1 MGGMCTTQVGGNITL
16 PASGKTLT
24 GTDIPEWVSE
34 AGKRLFVQAT
44 GLAGSPFPQYKGARI
59 AQYGDSKLTPEEL
72 RGQEMLGTDYG
83 SKYLEESAD
92 EARQLGQGFGASTR
106 EQLLGL
112 PPAQT
117 TSMSFGMPPPQ
128 GLYVTPMEQ
137 DAMIPPMQP
146 VIGTPLEQDAMVPPI
161 QPPMID
167 PMEDAMIPPYR
178 PVIGTPLDRP
188 TGPTRTDY
196 TGATRSDLLGD
207 ADLSQYMQTFQSAVD
222 PAVAEAERQF
232 EMQSRLDS
240 AEAAKRGAFGGSRA
254 EIERVLG
261 TSELARR
268 TGDIR
273 KQAGREAL
281 EFGASQAERDRTA
294 RFAAE
299 NLLRGQYDKD
309 VANRMAAEDAVRAG
323 YEPEEASRLRSQQ
336 AIQDLGPLMQS
347 LKQEQAMGLISGGE
361 ARRRLD
367 QAALDLAYADYLEQ
381 RQFPREMINYALGVL
396 KGVPYEQKQYSL
408 TKGVTTQPGATSPS
422 VYGQTIG
429 GLGSLASAYFMG
441 RGR

>member
-1 MGGMCTTQVGGNITL
+1 MCTTQVGGNITL

-34 AGKRLFVQAT
+34 AGKRLFAQAT

-59 AQYGDSKLTPEEL
+59 AEYGDSKLTPEEL
-72 RGQEMLGTDYG
+72 RGQQMLGTDYG
-83 SKYLEESAD
+83 SSYLEESA
-92 EARQLGQGFGASTR
+92 EKARQLGQGFGASTR

-112 PPAQT
+112 PP
-117 TSMSFGMPPPQ
+117 PQ
-128 GLYVTPMEQ
+128 LYVTPMESGSPP
-137 DAMIPPMQP
+137 PPMQP
-146 VIGTPLEQDAMVPPI
+146 VIGTPI
-161 QPPMID
+161 
-167 PMEDAMIPPYR
+167 
-178 PVIGTPLDRP
+178 DRP

-232 EMQSRLDS
+232 EMQSRLDA

-254 EIERVLG
+254 EIQRVLG

-323 YEPEEASRLRSQQ
+323 YETEEASRLRSQQ

-347 LKQEQAMGLISGGE
+347 LKQEQAMGLISSGE

-396 KGVPYEQKQYSL
+396 KGVPYEQTQYSL

-441 RGR
+441 RGRG

>member
-1 MGGMCTTQVGGNITL
+1 MCTTQVGGNITL

-34 AGKRLFVQAT
+34 AGKRLFAQAT

-59 AQYGDSKLTPEEL
+59 AEYGDSKLTPEEL
-72 RGQEMLGTDYG
+72 RGQQMLGTDYG
-83 SKYLEESAD
+83 SSYLEESA
-92 EARQLGQGFGASTR
+92 EKARQLGQGFGASTR

-112 PPAQT
+112 PP
-117 TSMSFGMPPPQ
+117 PQ
-128 GLYVTPMEQ
+128 LYVTPMESGSPPPPMQPVIGTPVEQ
-137 DAMIPPMQP
+137 DPMIPPMQP
-146 VIGTPLEQDAMVPPI
+146 VIGTPVEQD
-161 QPPMID
+161 PMIGS
-167 PMEDAMIPPYR
+167 MEDPMIPPMQ
-178 PVIGTPLDRP
+178 PVIGTPIDRP

-232 EMQSRLDS
+232 EMQSRLDA

-254 EIERVLG
+254 EIQRVLG

-323 YEPEEASRLRSQQ
+323 YETEEASRLRSQQ

-347 LKQEQAMGLISGGE
+347 LKQEQAMGLISSGE

-396 KGVPYEQKQYSL
+396 KGVPYEQTQYSL

-441 RGR
+441 RGRG

>member
-34 AGKRLFVQAT
+34 AGKRLFAQAT

-59 AQYGDSKLTPEEL
+59 AEYGDSKLTPEEL
-72 RGQEMLGTDYG
+72 RGQQMLGTDYG
-83 SKYLEESAD
+83 SSYLEESA
-92 EARQLGQGFGASTR
+92 EKARQLGQGFGASTR

-112 PPAQT
+112 PP
-117 TSMSFGMPPPQ
+117 PQ
-128 GLYVTPMEQ
+128 LYVTPMESGSPPPPMQPVIGTPVEQ
-137 DAMIPPMQP
+137 DPMIPPMQP
-146 VIGTPLEQDAMVPPI
+146 VIGTPI
-161 QPPMID
+161 
-167 PMEDAMIPPYR
+167 
-178 PVIGTPLDRP
+178 DRP

-232 EMQSRLDS
+232 EMQSRLDA

-254 EIERVLG
+254 EIQRVLG

-323 YEPEEASRLRSQQ
+323 YETEEASRLRSQQ

-347 LKQEQAMGLISGGE
+347 LKQEQAMGLISSGE

-396 KGVPYEQKQYSL
+396 KGVPYEQTQYSL

-441 RGR
+441 RGRG